1 VTIEFTA
8 SEASTF
14 TCALDAKLPRS
25 CSSPISYRVRK
36 GPHRFQV
43 FATDAAGNADP
54 IPDTVAWRVKRI
66 R

>member
-14 TCALDAKLPRS
+14 TCSLDAKLPRG
-25 CSSPISYRVRK
+25 CSSPASFRVRK

-43 FATDAAGNADP
+43 FATDLSGNADP
-54 IPDTVAWRVKRI
+54 IPDTVDWRVTRI